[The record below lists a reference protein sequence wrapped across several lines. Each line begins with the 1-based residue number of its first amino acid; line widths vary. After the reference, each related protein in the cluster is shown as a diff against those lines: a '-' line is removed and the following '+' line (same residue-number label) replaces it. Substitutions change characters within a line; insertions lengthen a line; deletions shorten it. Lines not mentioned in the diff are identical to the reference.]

1 MNYQKNALE
10 ILDHVGGASN
20 VINLSHCATRLRF
33 KLKDVNLIAKDKLEA
48 MNVVLGIA
56 DNGSQFQIIIGN
68 DVANFYRELSPLLN
82 NNTNATK
89 EKKSLGNRFVD
100 TITSIFTP
108 ILPPLTASGMLKA
121 VLALLISFKLIDNGS
136 QVYKIINFMADSL
149 FYFLPILLAN
159 SAAKKFK
166 TNPYLAMMLGAI
178 LIHPSFIEMVK
189 ESVSTGE
196 VIKFFM
202 IPIYNANY
210 TNSVIPIIISVWIMS
225 YIERWS
231 DKVSPNAIK
240 FFTKPLLTILI
251 SGILALSLLAP
262 VGFMISNI
270 IAGFIKMIES
280 YVPWLVPVILGSVFP
295 LLVMTGSHYSIVPI
309 GSYNRATFGYDT
321 ILNPSNLPSNIAQG
335 AASLAVAIKTKNK
348 DLKQLASSAGI
359 TALCG
364 ITEPALYGVNA
375 KYKKGLIASL
385 IGGGLG
391 GLYAGIMQIRNYA
404 GGSPGLLV
412 LPGYIGDR
420 GFYDLIHIIIAA
432 LIGFCTSFLITFFT
446 YKDDQIEVKKEEK
459 VAENIRKD
467 ISVKAIARAK
477 MIDITKVNDTTFAN
491 EILGKGVAFDLTD
504 NIIKAPI
511 SAKVVMLFKTNHAI
525 GLKADN
531 GLELLIHIGINT
543 VNLDGKYFKPLVKE
557 GDIVQSGDK
566 LIEFD
571 KKAILNEGNDLTTM
585 LIVTNSKDYDDIICL
600 KEGEVLEDDIVIKL
614 R

>member
-48 MNVVLGIA
+48 MNAVLGIA

-446 YKDDQIEVKKEEK
+446 YKDEQIEMKKEEK

-571 KKAILNEGNDLTTM
+571 KKAILNEGYDLTTM